1 MKLLRFAAAALA
13 LGLATSA
20 QSQVA
25 GPPAWLGELDLS
37 DAQQQHVFQ
46 IFYQLTPAIR
56 ERLQAAR
63 HAHEELEDLA
73 IAVSLDSDRG
83 RAMFEAEAQAL
94 ADVAEI
100 RMHAMRSVY
109 ELLTEEQRARA
120 VQLSIRYE

>member
-1 MKLLRFAAAALA
+1 MRRLRFAVAALA

-20 QSQVA
+20 QGQVA
-25 GPPAWLGELDLS
+25 GPPAWLRELDLS
-37 DAQQQHVFQ
+37 EAQQEQVFQ
-46 IFYQLTPAIR
+46 IFYQLTPVVR
-56 ERLQAAR
+56 ERLQASR

-83 RAMFEAEAQAL
+83 REAFEAEAQAL

-109 ELLTEEQRARA
+109 ELLTVEQRARA
-120 VQLSIRYE
+120 VNLPMRYE

>member
-1 MKLLRFAAAALA
+1 MRRLRFAVAALA

-25 GPPAWLGELDLS
+25 GPPAWLRELDLS
-37 DAQQQHVFQ
+37 EAQQEQVFE
-46 IFYQLTPAIR
+46 IFYRLTPVVR
-56 ERLQAAR
+56 ERLQASR

-83 RAMFEAEAQAL
+83 REAFEAEAQAL

-109 ELLTEEQRARA
+109 ELLTVEQRARA
-120 VQLSIRYE
+120 VNLPMRYE

>member
-1 MKLLRFAAAALA
+1 MRRLRFAVAALA

-25 GPPAWLGELDLS
+25 GPPAWLRELDLS
-37 DAQQQHVFQ
+37 EAQQEQVFQ
-46 IFYQLTPAIR
+46 IFYRLTLVVR
-56 ERLQAAR
+56 ERLQASR

-83 RAMFEAEAQAL
+83 REAFEAEAQAL

-100 RMHAMRSVY
+100 RMHAMHSVY
-109 ELLTEEQRARA
+109 ELLTVEQRARA
-120 VQLSIRYE
+120 VNLPMRYE